1 MSSIINYAKK
11 VVTPSQKLQQKK
23 QRITKKVCDLVSQ
36 NIKKY
41 PIVGFEIGGS
51 YAKGTWLPEKADIDI
66 FVKFNKKTSE
76 KDFRNFGTKIGFQ
89 SLKKFKPYTRY
100 AEHPFVEAI
109 VDGTKVNIV
118 PCYNVK
124 KGEWKSAADRSI
136 HHTKFMSQK
145 LSDSMK
151 GEVRI
156 LKKFLLH
163 IRAYGAEIAK
173 EGFSGYT
180 SEVLIFHYGSF
191 EKTIKKI
198 SEMKKG
204 QMIGRS
210 QKKFDSPIVIIDPI
224 DSNRN
229 LGAAISIDSLG
240 KFVLASRTFLKKPSK
255 KFFNKPISKRVMKN
269 TDKIIVVQFR
279 FKNRSDDIIWGQIK
293 RASNALKTQLEL
305 GGFAVL
311 RNSSIKDEK
320 ENAAL
325 IFLLHAK
332 KIENSL
338 VRVGPEIS
346 SKAHCEKFIL
356 ANSKKSQLM
365 WIDEKG
371 KIKSLQKR
379 KYDDAILFL
388 KNLLKNN
395 LKNSGIPKGLEKDF
409 KIGVKVISANKVSNK
424 SIKEAVANIA
434 VTDETIFH

>member
-23 QRITKKVCDLVSQ
+23 QRIANKVCGLISQ

-41 PIVGFEIGGS
+41 PIVGFELGGS

-100 AEHPFVEAI
+100 AEHPFVEAV

-163 IRAYGAEIAK
+163 IKAYGAEIAK

-180 SEVLIFHYGSF
+180 SEVLIFHFGSF

-204 QMIGRS
+204 QVIGRS

-240 KFVLASRTFLKKPSK
+240 KFVLASRSFLKKPSK

-305 GGFAVL
+305 GGFTVL

-325 IFLLHAK
+325 VFLLHAK

-338 VRVGPEIS
+338 VRIGPEIS

-409 KIGVKVISANKVSNK
+409 KLGVKIISANKTSNK
-424 SIKEAVANIA
+424 SIKEAIANIA